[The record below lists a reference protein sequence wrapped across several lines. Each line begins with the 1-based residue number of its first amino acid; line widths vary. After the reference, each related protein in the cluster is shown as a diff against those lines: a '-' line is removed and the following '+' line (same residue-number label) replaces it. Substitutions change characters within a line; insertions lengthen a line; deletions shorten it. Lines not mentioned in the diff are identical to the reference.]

1 MPNESLVVLQQASV
15 TYRRLRDPTLSI
27 KEFAFQSLKRKTAYN
42 HFAALQDVTLRVRR
56 GEILG
61 VIGRNGAGKSTLLKL
76 LAGILPPTSG
86 RVVVRGILAPLIEL
100 GAGFDLDMTGSE
112 NVVLYGSFLGGD
124 VDALRRQ
131 VPAIADW
138 AGLDEFM
145 DVPLRKFSS
154 GMLTRLALAV
164 AAECD
169 PDVLLIDEV
178 LAVGDEA
185 FQAKSR
191 ERIEDLLSKGS
202 AVILVSHSLDQV
214 AAMADRILWLEAG
227 RLVACGNPAAV
238 LNGYRLRSQA
248 MGTEATAVAGR

>member
-1 MPNESLVVLQQASV
+1 VRVQEASV
-15 TYRRLRDPTLSI
+15 TYRRMRDPTLSI
-27 KEFAFQSLKRKTAYN
+27 KEFAFQSIKRKVEYN
-42 HFAALQDVTLRVRR
+42 HFAALQDVSVRVRR

-76 LAGILPPTSG
+76 LARVLPPTSG

-100 GAGFDLDMTGSE
+100 GAGFDLDMTGAE

-124 VDALRRQ
+124 VAQLRRR

-138 AGLDEFM
+138 AGLLEFM
-145 DVPLRKFSS
+145 NVPVRKYSS
-154 GMLTRLALAV
+154 GMLMRLAVAV

-178 LAVGDEA
+178 LSVGDES
-185 FQAKSR
+185 FQARSR
-191 ERIEDLLSKGS
+191 DRIQDLLHKGS
-202 AVILVSHSLDQV
+202 AVILVSHSLDMV

-238 LNGYRLRSQA
+238 LNGYRLHCQA
-248 MGTEATAVAGR
+248 MGEQATAVAGR